1 MKERTIL
8 CIIIFIFIQ
17 IIILLEAFLI
27 KHIWYTFIVKKIKAI
42 DTITIYDTILLINS
56 IRILTSL

>member
-1 MKERTIL
+1 MKEKTIINIL
-8 CIIIFIFIQ
+8 DIIFLQ
-17 IIILLEAFLI
+17 IILLLEAIFV
-27 KHIWYTFIVKKIKAI
+27 KYMWNTVIVKKIKGI